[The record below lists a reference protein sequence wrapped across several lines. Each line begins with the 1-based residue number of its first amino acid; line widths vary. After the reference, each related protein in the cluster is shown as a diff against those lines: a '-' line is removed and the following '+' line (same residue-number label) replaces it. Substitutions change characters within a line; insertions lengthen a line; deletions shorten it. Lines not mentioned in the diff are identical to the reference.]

1 MNVKGKLS
9 LRVSVCD
16 FTNILTLQT
25 FFHQPHETYIYE
37 GELMY
42 TLLLVLFTMIVSLII
57 TPIIIK
63 ISYRLGIVDKPN
75 YRKIHK
81 QPISVLGG
89 TVILFSFLIGIWLG
103 HPIETEVKP
112 LIIGA
117 VIIYLVGLIDDIYD
131 LKPLVKLAGQIVA
144 ALVVVFY
151 GVTIDFISL
160 PIGPTIHFGIL
171 SVPITVIW
179 IIAITNAINL
189 IDGLDGL
196 ASGVSAIALLT
207 IGFIAILQGNIFII
221 MICSVLFGTL
231 LGFLVF
237 NFHPA
242 KIFLGDSGALLIG
255 FIVGFLSLLGFKNI
269 TFVSLFFPIVILA
282 VPFIDT
288 LFAMIRRVKKGQHI
302 MQADKSHLHHKLLQL
317 GYSHRQTVM
326 LIYSIALMFS
336 LSSIIL
342 YLSQPWGV
350 LMMLI
355 LIVITIELI
364 VEFTG
369 LIDDDYR
376 PLLKLIEQRE
386 RKHRGE

>member
-1 MNVKGKLS
+1 
-9 LRVSVCD
+9 
-16 FTNILTLQT
+16 
-25 FFHQPHETYIYE
+25 
-37 GELMY
+37 MY
-42 TLLLVLFTMIVSLII
+42 TLLLIIFSMIVSLIL

-63 ISYRLGIVDKPN
+63 ISQKMDIVDKPN
-75 YRKIHK
+75 YRKVHTK
-81 QPISVLGG
+81 PISVLGG
-89 TVILFSFLIGIWLG
+89 TVILFSFLLGIWLG

-112 LIIGA
+112 LVIGS
-117 VIIYLVGLIDDIYD
+117 VLIYLVGLIDDIYD
-131 LKPLVKLAGQIVA
+131 LKPIIKLIGQIVA
-144 ALVVVFY
+144 ALIVVYY

-171 SVPITVIW
+171 GVPITVIW
-179 IIAITNAINL
+179 IVAITNAINL

-196 ASGVSAIALLT
+196 ASGVSAIALAT
-207 IGFIAILQGNIFII
+207 IGFIAILQANIFII
-221 MICSVLFGTL
+221 MICSVLIGAL
-231 LGFLVF
+231 LGFLCF

-302 MQADKSHLHHKLLQL
+302 MQADKSHLHHKLLEL
-317 GYSHRQTVM
+317 GYSHRQTVV
-326 LIYSIALMFS
+326 LIYSIAILFS

-342 YLSQPWGV
+342 YLSQSWGV
-350 LMMLI
+350 IMMLI
-355 LIVITIELI
+355 LIIITIELI

-369 LIDDDYR
+369 LIDDEYR
-376 PLLKLIEQRE
+376 PLLKLIEKKEHQD
-386 RKHRGE
+386 

>member
-1 MNVKGKLS
+1 
-9 LRVSVCD
+9 
-16 FTNILTLQT
+16 
-25 FFHQPHETYIYE
+25 
-37 GELMY
+37 
-42 TLLLVLFTMIVSLII
+42 MIVSLIL
-57 TPIIIK
+57 TPIVIK
-63 ISYRLGIVDKPN
+63 VSHKLGVVDQPN
-75 YRKIHK
+75 FRKVHK
-81 QPISVLGG
+81 NPTSVLGG
-89 TVILFSFLIGIWLG
+89 TVILLSFLLGIWLG

-112 LIIGA
+112 LVIGA
-117 VIIYLVGLIDDIYD
+117 VLIYLVGLIDDIYD
-131 LKPLVKLAGQIVA
+131 LTPIIKLLGQVIA
-144 ALVVVFY
+144 ALVVVYY

-171 SVPITVIW
+171 GIPITVVW
-179 IIAITNAINL
+179 IVAITNAINL

-196 ASGVSAIALLT
+196 ASGVATIALMT
-207 IGFIAILQGNIFII
+207 IGFIAILQANIFIM
-221 MICSVLFGTL
+221 MICSVLIGAL
-231 LGFLVF
+231 LGFLFF

-302 MQADKSHLHHKLLQL
+302 MQADKSHLHHKLLEL
-317 GYSHRQTVM
+317 GYSHRQTVI
-326 LIYSIALMFS
+326 LIYSIALLFS

-355 LIVITIELI
+355 LILITIELI

-369 LIDDDYR
+369 LIGDDYK
-376 PLLKLIEQRE
+376 PLLKLIENKDRYKE
-386 RKHRGE
+386 K

>member
-1 MNVKGKLS
+1 MFLSFNENIEIRLFKLK
-9 LRVSVCD
+9 
-16 FTNILTLQT
+16 ILKSKIIKNY
-25 FFHQPHETYIYE
+25 FIE

-42 TLLLVLFTMIVSLII
+42 TLLLIIFSMIVSLIL

-63 ISYRLGIVDKPN
+63 VSHKLGIVDKPN
-75 YRKIHK
+75 FRKVHTK
-81 QPISVLGG
+81 PVSVLGG
-89 TVILFSFLIGIWLG
+89 TVILLSFLVGIWLG

-112 LIIGA
+112 LVIGS
-117 VIIYLVGLIDDIYD
+117 VLIYLVGLIDDIYE
-131 LKPLVKLAGQIVA
+131 LKPIVKLLGQIIA
-144 ALVVVFY
+144 ALVVVYY

-160 PIGPTIHFGIL
+160 PIGPTLHFGVFAI
-171 SVPITVIW
+171 PITVIW
-179 IIAITNAINL
+179 IVAITNAINL

-196 ASGVSAIALLT
+196 ASGVSMIALMT
-207 IGFIAILQGNIFII
+207 IGFIAILQANIFII
-221 MICSVLFGTL
+221 MICSVLIGAL
-231 LGFLVF
+231 LGFLCF

-255 FIVGFLSLLGFKNI
+255 FIVAFLSLLGFKNI

-302 MQADKSHLHHKLLQL
+302 MQADKSHLHHKLLEL
-317 GYSHRQTVM
+317 GYSHRQTVL
-326 LIYSIALMFS
+326 LIYSIALLFS

-355 LIVITIELI
+355 LILITIELI

-376 PLLKLIEQRE
+376 PLMKLIENKE
-386 RKHRGE
+386 KHNDNQS

>member
-1 MNVKGKLS
+1 
-9 LRVSVCD
+9 
-16 FTNILTLQT
+16 
-25 FFHQPHETYIYE
+25 
-37 GELMY
+37 MY
-42 TLLLVLFTMIVSLII
+42 TLLLIIFSMIVSLIL
-57 TPIIIK
+57 TPIVIK
-63 ISYRLGIVDKPN
+63 VSHKLGVVDQPN
-75 YRKIHK
+75 FRKVHK
-81 QPISVLGG
+81 NPTSVLGG
-89 TVILFSFLIGIWLG
+89 TVILLSFLLGIWLG

-112 LIIGA
+112 LVIGA
-117 VIIYLVGLIDDIYD
+117 VLIYLVGLIDDIYD
-131 LKPLVKLAGQIVA
+131 LTPIIKLLGQVIA
-144 ALVVVFY
+144 ALVVVYY

-171 SVPITVIW
+171 GIPITVVW
-179 IIAITNAINL
+179 IVAITNAINL

-196 ASGVSAIALLT
+196 ASGVATIALMT
-207 IGFIAILQGNIFII
+207 IGFIAILQANIFIM
-221 MICSVLFGTL
+221 MICSVLIGAL
-231 LGFLVF
+231 LGFLFF

-302 MQADKSHLHHKLLQL
+302 MQADKSHLHHKLLEL
-317 GYSHRQTVM
+317 GYSHRQTVI
-326 LIYSIALMFS
+326 LIYSIALLFS

-355 LIVITIELI
+355 LILITIELI

-369 LIDDDYR
+369 LIGDDYK
-376 PLLKLIEQRE
+376 PLLKLIENKDRYKE
-386 RKHRGE
+386 K

>member
-1 MNVKGKLS
+1 
-9 LRVSVCD
+9 
-16 FTNILTLQT
+16 
-25 FFHQPHETYIYE
+25 
-37 GELMY
+37 MY
-42 TLLLVLFTMIVSLII
+42 TLLLIIFSMIVSLIL
-57 TPIIIK
+57 TPIVIK
-63 ISYRLGIVDKPN
+63 VSHKLGVVDQPN
-75 YRKIHK
+75 FRKVHK
-81 QPISVLGG
+81 NPTSVLGG
-89 TVILFSFLIGIWLG
+89 TVILLSFLLGIWLG

-112 LIIGA
+112 LVIGA
-117 VIIYLVGLIDDIYD
+117 VLIYLVGLIDDIYD
-131 LKPLVKLAGQIVA
+131 LTPIIKLLGQVIA
-144 ALVVVFY
+144 ALVVVYY

-171 SVPITVIW
+171 GIPITVVW
-179 IIAITNAINL
+179 IVAITNAINL

-196 ASGVSAIALLT
+196 ASGVATIALMT
-207 IGFIAILQGNIFII
+207 IGFIAILQANIFIM
-221 MICSVLFGTL
+221 MICSVLIGAL
-231 LGFLVF
+231 LGFLFF

-302 MQADKSHLHHKLLQL
+302 MQADKSHLHHKLLEL
-317 GYSHRQTVM
+317 GYSHRQTVI
-326 LIYSIALMFS
+326 LIYSIALLFS

-355 LIVITIELI
+355 LILITIELI

-369 LIDDDYR
+369 LIDDDYK
-376 PLLKLIEQRE
+376 PLLKLIENKDRHKE
-386 RKHRGE
+386 K

>member
-1 MNVKGKLS
+1 
-9 LRVSVCD
+9 
-16 FTNILTLQT
+16 
-25 FFHQPHETYIYE
+25 
-37 GELMY
+37 MY
-42 TLLLVLFTMIVSLII
+42 TLLLISFSMIVSLIL
-57 TPIIIK
+57 TPIVIK
-63 ISYRLGIVDKPN
+63 VSHKLGIVDQPN
-75 YRKIHK
+75 FRKVHTK
-81 QPISVLGG
+81 PISVLGG
-89 TVILFSFLIGIWLG
+89 TVILLSFLVGIWLG

-112 LIIGA
+112 LVIGS
-117 VIIYLVGLIDDIYD
+117 VLIYLVGLIDDIYD
-131 LKPLVKLAGQIVA
+131 LKPIIKLMGQIVA
-144 ALVVVFY
+144 ALVVVYY

-171 SVPITVIW
+171 GIPITVVW
-179 IIAITNAINL
+179 IVAITNAINL

-196 ASGVSAIALLT
+196 ASGVSMIALMT
-207 IGFIAILQGNIFII
+207 IGFIAILQANIFII
-221 MICSVLFGTL
+221 MICSVLIGAL
-231 LGFLVF
+231 LGFLFF

-242 KIFLGDSGALLIG
+242 KIFLGDSGALLVG

-302 MQADKSHLHHKLLQL
+302 MQADKSHLHHKFLEL
-317 GYSHRQTVM
+317 GYSHRQTVL
-326 LIYSIALMFS
+326 LIYSIAILFS

-350 LMMLI
+350 FMMLI
-355 LIVITIELI
+355 LIFITIELI

-376 PLLKLIEQRE
+376 PLLKLIENKEHNKDEQ
-386 RKHRGE
+386 

>member
-1 MNVKGKLS
+1 
-9 LRVSVCD
+9 
-16 FTNILTLQT
+16 
-25 FFHQPHETYIYE
+25 
-37 GELMY
+37 MY
-42 TLLLVLFTMIVSLII
+42 TLLLIIFSMIVSLIL

-63 ISYRLGIVDKPN
+63 ISQKMDIVDKPN
-75 YRKIHK
+75 YRKVHTK
-81 QPISVLGG
+81 PISVLGG
-89 TVILFSFLIGIWLG
+89 TVILFSFLLGIWLG

-112 LIIGA
+112 LVIGS
-117 VIIYLVGLIDDIYD
+117 VLIYLVGLIDDIYD
-131 LKPLVKLAGQIVA
+131 LKPIIKLIGQIVA
-144 ALVVVFY
+144 ALVVVYY

-171 SVPITVIW
+171 GVPITVIW
-179 IIAITNAINL
+179 IVAITNAINL

-196 ASGVSAIALLT
+196 ASGVSAIALAT
-207 IGFIAILQGNIFII
+207 IGFIAILQANIFII
-221 MICSVLFGTL
+221 MICSVLIGAL
-231 LGFLVF
+231 LGFLCF

-302 MQADKSHLHHKLLQL
+302 MQADKSHLHHKLLDL
-317 GYSHRQTVM
+317 GYSHRQTVV
-326 LIYSIALMFS
+326 LIYSIAILFS

-342 YLSQPWGV
+342 YLSQSWGV
-350 LMMLI
+350 IMMLI
-355 LIVITIELI
+355 LIIITIELI

-369 LIDDDYR
+369 LIDDEYR
-376 PLLKLIEQRE
+376 PLLKLIEKKEHQD
-386 RKHRGE
+386 

>member
-1 MNVKGKLS
+1 
-9 LRVSVCD
+9 
-16 FTNILTLQT
+16 
-25 FFHQPHETYIYE
+25 
-37 GELMY
+37 MY
-42 TLLLVLFTMIVSLII
+42 TLLLIIFSMIVSLIL

-63 ISYRLGIVDKPN
+63 VSQKMDIVDKPN
-75 YRKIHK
+75 YRKVHTK
-81 QPISVLGG
+81 PVSVLGG
-89 TVILFSFLIGIWLG
+89 TVILFSFLLGIWLG

-112 LIIGA
+112 LVIGS
-117 VIIYLVGLIDDIYD
+117 VLIYLVGLIDDIYD
-131 LKPLVKLAGQIVA
+131 LKPIIKLIGQIVA
-144 ALVVVFY
+144 ALVVVYY

-171 SVPITVIW
+171 SVPITIIW
-179 IIAITNAINL
+179 IVAITNAINL

-196 ASGVSAIALLT
+196 ASGVSAIALAT
-207 IGFIAILQGNIFII
+207 IGFIAILQANIFII
-221 MICSVLFGTL
+221 MICSVLIGAL
-231 LGFLVF
+231 LGFLCF

-302 MQADKSHLHHKLLQL
+302 MQADKSHLHHKLLDL
-317 GYSHRQTVM
+317 GYSHRQTVL
-326 LIYSIALMFS
+326 LIYSIAILFS

-342 YLSQPWGV
+342 YLSQSWGV
-350 LMMLI
+350 IMMLI

-369 LIDDDYR
+369 LIDDEYR
-376 PLLKLIEQRE
+376 PLLKLIEKKEHQD
-386 RKHRGE
+386 

>member
-1 MNVKGKLS
+1 MCI
-9 LRVSVCD
+9 RD
-16 FTNILTLQT
+16 R
-25 FFHQPHETYIYE
+25 Y
-37 GELMY
+37 
-42 TLLLVLFTMIVSLII
+42 
-57 TPIIIK
+57 
-63 ISYRLGIVDKPN
+63 
-75 YRKIHK
+75 
-81 QPISVLGG
+81 
-89 TVILFSFLIGIWLG
+89 
-103 HPIETEVKP
+103 
-112 LIIGA
+112 
-117 VIIYLVGLIDDIYD
+117 
-131 LKPLVKLAGQIVA
+131 
-144 ALVVVFY
+144 Y

-171 SVPITVIW
+171 GIPITVVW
-179 IIAITNAINL
+179 IVAITNAINL

-196 ASGVSAIALLT
+196 ASGVATIALMT
-207 IGFIAILQGNIFII
+207 IGFIAILQANIFIM
-221 MICSVLFGTL
+221 MICSVLIGAL
-231 LGFLVF
+231 LGFLFF

-302 MQADKSHLHHKLLQL
+302 MQADKSHLHHKLLEL
-317 GYSHRQTVM
+317 GYSHRQTVI
-326 LIYSIALMFS
+326 LIYSIALLFS

-355 LIVITIELI
+355 LILITIELI

-369 LIDDDYR
+369 LIDDDYK
-376 PLLKLIEQRE
+376 PLSVSYTHLTLPTN
-386 RKHRGE
+386 

>member
-1 MNVKGKLS
+1 
-9 LRVSVCD
+9 
-16 FTNILTLQT
+16 
-25 FFHQPHETYIYE
+25 
-37 GELMY
+37 
-42 TLLLVLFTMIVSLII
+42 MIVSLIL
-57 TPIIIK
+57 TPIVIK
-63 ISYRLGIVDKPN
+63 VSHKLGVVDQPN
-75 YRKIHK
+75 FRKVHK
-81 QPISVLGG
+81 NPTSVLGG
-89 TVILFSFLIGIWLG
+89 TVILLSFLLGIWLG

-112 LIIGA
+112 LVIGT
-117 VIIYLVGLIDDIYD
+117 VLIYLVGLIDDIYD
-131 LKPLVKLAGQIVA
+131 LTPIIKLLGQVIA
-144 ALVVVFY
+144 ALVVVYY

-171 SVPITVIW
+171 GIPITVVW
-179 IIAITNAINL
+179 IVAITNAINL

-196 ASGVSAIALLT
+196 ASGVATIALMT
-207 IGFIAILQGNIFII
+207 IGFIAILQANIFIM
-221 MICSVLFGTL
+221 MICSVLIGAL
-231 LGFLVF
+231 LGFLFF

-302 MQADKSHLHHKLLQL
+302 MQADKSHLHHKLLEL
-317 GYSHRQTVM
+317 GYSHRQTVI
-326 LIYSIALMFS
+326 LIYSIALLFS

-355 LIVITIELI
+355 LILITIELI

-369 LIDDDYR
+369 LIDDDYK
-376 PLLKLIEQRE
+376 PLLKLIENKDRHKE
-386 RKHRGE
+386 K